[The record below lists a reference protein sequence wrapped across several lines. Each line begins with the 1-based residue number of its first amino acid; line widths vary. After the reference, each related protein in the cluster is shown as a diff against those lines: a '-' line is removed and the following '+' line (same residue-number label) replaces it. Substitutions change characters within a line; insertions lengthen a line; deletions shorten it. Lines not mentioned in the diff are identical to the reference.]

1 MLRVVLPVF
10 ALVAIVAPAWAA
22 DEGAESVSKNVLV
35 GEPSN
40 FDALVSKPG
49 VYSLVG
55 FFAPWCGHCTQVKV
69 SLSDTS
75 HRNLHRMT
83 WTY

>member
-1 MLRVVLPVF
+1 MLRFVLPVF
-10 ALVAIVAPAWAA
+10 ALVAIVAPSWAA
-22 DEGAESVSKNVLV
+22 DGEAETVSKNVLV

-40 FDALVSKPG
+40 FDSLVSKPG

-69 SLSDTS
+69 SLSDTWL
-75 HRNLHRMT
+75 RNLHSVT
-83 WTY
+83 STD